1 MEITVDNLMD
11 LFVDKDS
18 QTVEIFNCETGQT
31 VYEGD
36 YQDIPMEYQ
45 DATVESIDNIFQG
58 NSGKIT
64 LNVSIREED

>member
-18 QTVEIFNCETGQT
+18 QTVEIFNTETGQT

-36 YQDIPMEYQ
+36 YQDIPMEYL